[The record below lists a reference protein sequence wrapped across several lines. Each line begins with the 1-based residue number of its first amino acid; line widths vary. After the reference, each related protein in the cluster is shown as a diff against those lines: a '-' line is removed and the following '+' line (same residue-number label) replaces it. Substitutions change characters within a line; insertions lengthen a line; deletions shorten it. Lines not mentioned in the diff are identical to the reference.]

1 MAEIIGMYVVPLIFL
16 IVAAALLFS
25 QKDLFFEFI
34 AGAKDGAQTCFAMLP
49 TLVILMTAVKMFSSV
64 GAMRAMTDIADNVF
78 SKIGFPKELFPLAIT
93 RPISGSAATATVNEL
108 FAKVG
113 ADSFE
118 GRCASI
124 IMGASD
130 TIVYTLTVYFGSVGV
145 KKTRH
150 AYPAAF
156 LTMIFCILFSVLLTK
171 VFF

>member
-1 MAEIIGMYVVPLIFL
+1 MAEIIGTYAVPLIFL
-16 IVAAALLFS
+16 LVGVALLFS
-25 QKDLFFEFI
+25 QKDLFSEFI

-49 TLVILMTAVKMFSSV
+49 TLVILMTAVKMLSSGGV
-64 GAMRAMTDIADNVF
+64 MQVMTDIADKVF
-78 SKIGFPKELFPLAIT
+78 SKIGFPKELLPLAIT

-108 FAKVG
+108 FAKAG
-113 ADSFE
+113 ADSFA

-130 TIVYTLTVYFGSVGV
+130 TVVYTLTVYFCSVGV

-156 LTMIFCILFSVLLTK
+156 LTMIFCVMFSVFLTK
-171 VFF
+171 LFY